1 MGHEYVEMKNSHAAI
16 EAYRKAVGTCSR
28 HVKEFNCWTG
38 AKSPSWR
45 REFRCQPQRLQG
57 VVWPCTGLRTTEHA
71 SVCSILL
78 PTCDRAA
85 VSLPIGLL
93 DVSTTCSSSIHQTIR
108 RAHLASSGHVLRRD
122 GEVSDFTNRRLRC
135 VRIISAAVLTGSL
148 SLLVRT
154 VAHPLR
160 LREAIE
166 CLKRSLIG
174 ADPQE
179 TIIHQKLAK
188 LHNDL
193 EDYAEAAAYHRRI
206 VEVCRAARES
216 RTFSFTSPAS
226 VSTVFVFIRTSM
238 STLIAS
244 SPRSPAFVP

>member
-28 HVKEFNCWTG
+28 RVKEFNCWTG

-108 RAHLASSGHVLRRD
+108 RAHLAGSGHVLRRD

-193 EDYAEAAAYHRRI
+193 EDYAEAAAYHSRI

-216 RTFSFTSPAS
+216 PRFFAPFSTAFL
-226 VSTVFVFIRTSM
+226 FIRTSM